1 MAEHEVELF
10 NITELQNIHT
20 GVKQPVS
27 DVNVNK
33 PLYKR
38 YYMAKVTETEYYTQ
52 QFVLFAVGFSY
63 FDGPPEPPT
72 LADLLAH
79 LLFSKQLQ
87 QGKKQD
93 VYRVTATGETLSVAE
108 FGKRFAK
115 QVLGF

>member
-1 MAEHEVELF
+1 MAEYEVELF
-10 NITELQNIHT
+10 NVTEIQDIHT
-20 GVKQPVS
+20 EAKQPVC

-38 YYMAKVTETEYYTQ
+38 YHMAKVTETEYYTQ

-63 FDGPPEPPT
+63 FDGPPKPPT

-79 LLFSKQLQ
+79 LLFSGQLP

-93 VYRVTATGETLSVAE
+93 VYRVTATGESLSVAE

-115 QVLGF
+115 QMLDF